1 MDFFNTI
8 LLSVICIMFPLLLYL
23 IYLTYLNA
31 KNENLKY
38 EEVVFELA
46 LITGLFLTIELTKGV
61 RTNYSIVL
69 LNIPILF
76 SYLRGKRG
84 IGIILSIILGIYYI
98 TSFKY
103 NAYMVIFEYLVYY
116 IFFLIES
123 NKNTTTLRNISWFT
137 IIKTFFFS
145 FFIYYFNPNITFMD
159 AFNNIF
165 VAILVFY
172 VCSILCYKLLSKS
185 EDVINLNNSLKEL
198 EKEKPLRNSLF
209 KLTHEIKNPIAV
221 CKGYLNMIDLSNRKN
236 SQRYIEVIKGEV
248 ERTLVIMDDFL
259 DYTKIK
265 VDKNIM
271 DINYLLEDT
280 LGSMSSLFNSKN
292 ILTKFKIG
300 DDEVFING
308 DYNRLKQ
315 VLVNVIKN
323 SIESKKEDE
332 KLKLTITTNQEGN
345 NYRITIKDNG
355 IGMDKEELNNIG
367 KAFYTTKVKG
377 TGLGVMLSKEIIEL
391 HDGNLIYSSNKNEGT
406 CVDIILPTIEI

>member
-1 MDFFNTI
+1 
-8 LLSVICIMFPLLLYL
+8 
-23 IYLTYLNA
+23 
-31 KNENLKY
+31 
-38 EEVVFELA
+38 
-46 LITGLFLTIELTKGV
+46 
-61 RTNYSIVL
+61 
-69 LNIPILF
+69 
-76 SYLRGKRG
+76 
-84 IGIILSIILGIYYI
+84 
-98 TSFKY
+98 
-103 NAYMVIFEYLVYY
+103 MVIFEYLVYY

-172 VCSILCYKLLSKS
+172 VCSIICYKLLSKS

-198 EKEKPLRNSLF
+198 EKEKTLRNSLF

-236 SQRYIEVIKGEV
+236 SQRYIEIIKGEV

-280 LGSMSSLFNSKN
+280 LGSMTSLFNSKN

-315 VLVNVIKN
+315 VLVNIIKN

-391 HDGNLIYSSNKNEGT
+391 HDGNLIYASNKNEGT

>member
-1 MDFFNTI
+1 MNFFSTI

-123 NKNTTTLRNISWFT
+123 NKNTTTLRSISWFT
-137 IIKTFFFS
+137 VIKTFFFS

-198 EKEKPLRNSLF
+198 EKEKTLRNSLF

-221 CKGYLNMIDLSNRKN
+221 CKGYLNMIDL
-236 SQRYIEVIKGEV
+236 
-248 ERTLVIMDDFL
+248 
-259 DYTKIK
+259 K

-271 DINYLLEDT
+271 DVNYLLEDT
-280 LGSMSSLFNSKN
+280 LRSMGSLFNSKN

-315 VLVNVIKN
+315 VLVNIIKN

-332 KLKLTITTNQEGN
+332 KLKLTITTNQEKN

-391 HDGNLIYSSNKNEGT
+391 HDGNLIYTSNKNEGT

>member
-1 MDFFNTI
+1 
-8 LLSVICIMFPLLLYL
+8 
-23 IYLTYLNA
+23 
-31 KNENLKY
+31 
-38 EEVVFELA
+38 
-46 LITGLFLTIELTKGV
+46 
-61 RTNYSIVL
+61 
-69 LNIPILF
+69 
-76 SYLRGKRG
+76 
-84 IGIILSIILGIYYI
+84 
-98 TSFKY
+98 
-103 NAYMVIFEYLVYY
+103 
-116 IFFLIES
+116 
-123 NKNTTTLRNISWFT
+123 
-137 IIKTFFFS
+137 
-145 FFIYYFNPNITFMD
+145 
-159 AFNNIF
+159 
-165 VAILVFY
+165 
-172 VCSILCYKLLSKS
+172 
-185 EDVINLNNSLKEL
+185 
-198 EKEKPLRNSLF
+198 
-209 KLTHEIKNPIAV
+209 
-221 CKGYLNMIDLSNRKN
+221 MIDLSNRKN

-292 ILTKFKIG
+292 ILTKFKTS

-315 VLVNVIKN
+315 VLVNIIKN

>member
-198 EKEKPLRNSLF
+198 EKEKNLLKLKNEYHDIIGYRLALF
-209 KLTHEIKNPIAV
+209 DK
-221 CKGYLNMIDLSNRKN
+221 YLEQENK
-236 SQRYIEVIKGEV
+236 
-248 ERTLVIMDDFL
+248 
-259 DYTKIK
+259 
-265 VDKNIM
+265 
-271 DINYLLEDT
+271 DINNILKLLDSIYEDFNSKLDSNEKLKNLINMYSIIGINVKVFGALPIDEGKGIVFFEIIREAIT
-280 LGSMSSLFNSKN
+280 NAIIHANSKN
-292 ILTKFKIG
+292 IKVVITARDNYIEMVITNDGNKPKSVIFENEGIKGMRKKLSN
-300 DDEVFING
+300 ING
-308 DYNRLKQ
+308 SLK
-315 VLVNVIKN
+315 VITDDN
-323 SIESKKEDE
+323 F
-332 KLKLTITTNQEGN
+332 KLI
-345 NYRITIKDNG
+345 IK
-355 IGMDKEELNNIG
+355 
-367 KAFYTTKVKG
+367 A
-377 TGLGVMLSKEIIEL
+377 
-391 HDGNLIYSSNKNEGT
+391 
-406 CVDIILPTIEI
+406 

>member
-1 MDFFNTI
+1 
-8 LLSVICIMFPLLLYL
+8 
-23 IYLTYLNA
+23 
-31 KNENLKY
+31 
-38 EEVVFELA
+38 
-46 LITGLFLTIELTKGV
+46 
-61 RTNYSIVL
+61 
-69 LNIPILF
+69 
-76 SYLRGKRG
+76 
-84 IGIILSIILGIYYI
+84 
-98 TSFKY
+98 
-103 NAYMVIFEYLVYY
+103 
-116 IFFLIES
+116 
-123 NKNTTTLRNISWFT
+123 
-137 IIKTFFFS
+137 
-145 FFIYYFNPNITFMD
+145 MD

-198 EKEKPLRNSLF
+198 EKEKTLRNSLF

-292 ILTKFKIG
+292 ILTKFKIS